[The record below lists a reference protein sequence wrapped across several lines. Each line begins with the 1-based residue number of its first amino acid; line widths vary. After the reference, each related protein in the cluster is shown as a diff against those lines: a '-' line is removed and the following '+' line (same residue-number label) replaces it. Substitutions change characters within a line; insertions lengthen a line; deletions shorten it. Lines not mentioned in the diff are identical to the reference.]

1 VNLPDVKGREEILRV
16 HSKKVKLAEGVD
28 LQVVARGTPGYS
40 GAELANVINEA
51 ALLAARRG
59 LKGITLKE
67 LEEARDKV
75 RWGKERRSMALS
87 EKEKTNTAYHEAG
100 HALLLELLPH
110 TEPLHKVTIIPRGPS
125 LGSTMWLPE
134 EDKYTNRKN
143 ELIAGLAVGMGGR
156 VAEEIVFG
164 DVTNGARGDIK
175 TATAIA
181 RRMVCE
187 WGMSEKMGM
196 VEYGEHEDYVFL
208 GRDISRARDYSEATA
223 EQIDGE
229 VRKLIDNAYQTAM
242 QVLTQHRDH
251 LEAIAKAL
259 LEYETLDGIQIKEIL
274 EHGRLINPPPGAPP
288 PGQKMPPEKP
298 PKQVVVAPDVGP
310 PLPGALGGAPA

>member
-1 VNLPDVKGREEILRV
+1 
-16 HSKKVKLAEGVD
+16 
-28 LQVVARGTPGYS
+28 
-40 GAELANVINEA
+40 
-51 ALLAARRG
+51 
-59 LKGITLKE
+59 
-67 LEEARDKV
+67 
-75 RWGKERRSMALS
+75 
-87 EKEKTNTAYHEAG
+87 
-100 HALLLELLPH
+100 
-110 TEPLHKVTIIPRGPS
+110 
-125 LGSTMWLPE
+125 MWLPE

-143 ELIAGLAVGMGGR
+143 ELLASLAVGMGGR

-223 EQIDGE
+223 EEIDHE
-229 VRKLIDNAYQTAM
+229 VRQLLDDAYQTAKET
-242 QVLTQHRDH
+242 LTAHRNALDV
-251 LEAIAKAL
+251 IAKAL
-259 LEYETLDGIQIKEIL
+259 LEYETLDGSQIKEIID
-274 EHGRLINPPPGAPP
+274 HGRLLNPPPGATPTGGERTP
-288 PGQKMPPEKP
+288 AEKP
-298 PKQVVVAPDVGP
+298 PRQVPAPDVAP